1 MIPVSRPTFSTEEL
15 SAVGNVF
22 DTGWLGMGNTT
33 YEFEKAVADRVGGRH
48 VLAVNS
54 GTSALH
60 IALDSYGVGP
70 GDEVIVPSLT
80 YAACIQAILA
90 VGAVPVMCESNP
102 ETLLIDPED
111 VAARITEHTRAIMPV
126 HYCGQA
132 CDMDTLLALA
142 ESHRCRVVEDA
153 AHAFGSTYK
162 GKPIGSFGHVTCF
175 SFDPIKIITCGEGG
189 AVVVDDDEVAERMRQ
204 KRILGIDK
212 ETWHRYHNQ
221 RALSYAVV
229 TNGYRYHMP
238 NFSAAIGLVQLEKM
252 SAFIARRRAVCL
264 RYDEAFTPLSG
275 VRPLRVDYAEA
286 APFMYVLR
294 VPNGHRGTF
303 IATLKKSGVDT
314 GIHYI
319 PNHQHPFFA
328 PFSRGPLPVADRLG
342 EEIVTLPLFSDIS
355 DDDVDTVISAVL
367 EFEAAL

>member
-1 MIPVSRPTFSTEEL
+1 MIPVSRPTLSSQEL
-15 SAVGNVF
+15 SAVGDVF

-48 VLAVNS
+48 VIAVNS

-60 IALDSYGVGP
+60 IALDAYGVGP
-70 GDEVIVPSLT
+70 DDEVIVPSLT

-90 VGAVPVMCESNP
+90 VGAVPVMCESDP
-102 ETLLIDPED
+102 ETLLVDPND
-111 VAARITEHTRAIMPV
+111 VAARMTKRTRAIMPV

-132 CDMDTLLALA
+132 CDMDVLLALA
-142 ESHRCRVVEDA
+142 ESHQCWIVEDA
-153 AHAFGSTYK
+153 AHAFGATYK
-162 GKPIGSFGHVTCF
+162 GKLVGSFGHATCF

-189 AVVVDDDEVAERMRQ
+189 AVVVDDDAVADRIRQ

-238 NFSAAIGLVQLEKM
+238 NFCAAIGLAQLEKL
-252 SAFIARRRAVCL
+252 SVFIDRRRSVC
-264 RYDEAFTPLSG
+264 RQYDAAFNELKG
-275 VRPLRVDYAEA
+275 VRPLRVDYTAA

-294 VPNGHRGTF
+294 VPGGRREAF
-303 IATLKKSGVDT
+303 IAALKKCGVDT

-319 PNHQHPFFA
+319 PNHQHPHFA
-328 PFSRGPLPVADRLG
+328 AFSRGPLPVADRLG

-355 DDDVDTVISAVL
+355 DADVDTVISAVRA
-367 EFEAAL
+367 FEAAS